1 MKRILNVFVVL
12 AVAIIF
18 SACNNVP
25 QTEVDAAG
33 VALEQAK
40 TAQADVYFTN
50 EFFALQDSL
59 NACIASVEGEKS
71 KSIGNYDQVKA
82 KLQLITDEAT
92 SLTTMT
98 ETRKEEIK
106 TDLATAQA
114 EISSLLLE
122 NNQLLTTVLKNKDG
136 KDAFETIR
144 TELEGV
150 NNTVSELPGLI
161 ENGELLDAQSKI
173 NVAKEKAASI
183 NNELKQVIDKNLK
196 KS

>member
-98 ETRKEEIK
+98 E
-106 TDLATAQA
+106 
-114 EISSLLLE
+114 
-122 NNQLLTTVLKNKDG
+122 
-136 KDAFETIR
+136 
-144 TELEGV
+144 
-150 NNTVSELPGLI
+150 
-161 ENGELLDAQSKI
+161 
-173 NVAKEKAASI
+173 
-183 NNELKQVIDKNLK
+183 
-196 KS
+196 